1 MSYRFYNPNPMNK
14 RIGDCVIRAVSKVT
28 NQNWRDTYMALALK
42 GLELCDLPSANHVWG
57 SYLHDIGFHRKV
69 IPNSC
74 PDCYTIED
82 FCRDYPIG
90 IYLLATDGHVVAV
103 ENGNYYD
110 TWDSG
115 GEVPLYYWTV

>member
-1 MSYRFYNPNPMNK
+1 MNK

-57 SYLHDIGFHRKV
+57 SYLHGIGFHRKV
-69 IPNSC
+69 IPNFC

-90 IYLLATDGHVVAV
+90 TYLLATDGHAVAV
-103 ENGNYYD
+103 VNGDYYD

>member
-57 SYLHDIGFHRKV
+57 SYLHDIRFHRK
-69 IPNSC
+69 IISNFC

-90 IYLLATDGHVVAV
+90 TYLLATDGHVVAV
-103 ENGNYYD
+103 VNGDYYD